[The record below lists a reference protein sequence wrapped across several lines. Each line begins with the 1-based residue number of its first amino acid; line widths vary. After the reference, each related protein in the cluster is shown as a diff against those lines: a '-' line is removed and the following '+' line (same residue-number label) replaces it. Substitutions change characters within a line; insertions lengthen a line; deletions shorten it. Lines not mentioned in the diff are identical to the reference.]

1 LIGVLKQAVSKR
13 GGIDNNVRHPT
24 ETEKKKLK
32 ICGATRPG
40 PLMVKTE
47 KHE

>member
-13 GGIDNNVRHPT
+13 GGIDNNVRHP
-24 ETEKKKLK
+24 TEKKKLK